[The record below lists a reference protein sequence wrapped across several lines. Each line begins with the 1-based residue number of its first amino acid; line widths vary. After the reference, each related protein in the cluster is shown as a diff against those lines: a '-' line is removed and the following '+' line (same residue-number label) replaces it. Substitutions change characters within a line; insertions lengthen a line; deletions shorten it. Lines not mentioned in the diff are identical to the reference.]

1 MMPTIMKVRPA
12 LVKSPGEE
20 SKRPLSALVNC
31 QGALIFV
38 ALVSLVHLVA
48 SELAP
53 ALVFISWAMPWPG
66 NIFGKFLRCQSP

>member
-12 LVKSPGEE
+12 LVKPPGEE

-38 ALVSLVHLVA
+38 ALVALVHLIA
-48 SELAP
+48 SE
-53 ALVFISWAMPWPG
+53 
-66 NIFGKFLRCQSP
+66 